1 MRLAR
6 RQLVLACAL
15 LAGGALALP
24 ARAAA
29 DTATAGVPTG
39 GTAAPS
45 GSSPAPPPAP
55 AAGGVVLHT
64 APGALVGRTI
74 RVRGGVPSRLRG
86 HVVIISL
93 YGGSGAWTIVARTTA
108 DRAGNYAARWRAT
121 RSGRFTLR

>member
-55 AAGGVVLHT
+55 AAGGAALVARYYAARTIRGPVIDRGPYANGASWDLTLAT
-64 APGALVGRTI
+64 ANWLRFTSVGIDRIGALVVTK
-74 RVRGGVPSRLRG
+74 S
-86 HVVIISL
+86 SL
-93 YGGSGAWTIVARTTA
+93 
-108 DRAGNYAARWRAT
+108 
-121 RSGRFTLR
+121 